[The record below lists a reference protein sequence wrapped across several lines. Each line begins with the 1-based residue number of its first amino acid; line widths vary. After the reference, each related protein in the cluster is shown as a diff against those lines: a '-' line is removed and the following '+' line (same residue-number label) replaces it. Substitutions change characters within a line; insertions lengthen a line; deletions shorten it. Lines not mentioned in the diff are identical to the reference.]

1 MAVVILAYS
10 WWALA
15 VRGALAILFGI
26 LAFLWP
32 GISLTA
38 LVLLFAAFA
47 FADGVF
53 AIVTGVRG
61 IRGGERW
68 GALLLEGVMGV
79 AVAVLTVLWP
89 AITALALLFLIAIW
103 AIVTGLLEIVAAVR
117 LRQVIRGEWLLAL
130 AGVASIVFG
139 GMLILNPG
147 AGALAVLW
155 LIAAYAIVFG
165 ALLVGLGFRLRGWL
179 KHAPTVEGLA
189 RPA

>member
-1 MAVVILAYS
+1 MAVIIFAHN

-26 LAFLWP
+26 IAFVWP

-38 LVLLFAAFA
+38 LVLLFGAFA
-47 FADGVF
+47 FVDGVF

-61 IRGGERW
+61 IRRDDRW
-68 GALLLEGVMGV
+68 WAFLLEGILGV

-89 AITALALLFLIAIW
+89 AITALALLLLIAAW
-103 AIVTGLLEIVAAVR
+103 ATVTGVLEIVAAVR
-117 LRQVIRGEWLLAL
+117 LRRVIRGEWLLGL

-139 GMLILNPG
+139 VLLALNPG

-155 LIAAYAIVFG
+155 LIGAYAIVFG
-165 ALLVGLGFRLRGWL
+165 ALLVALGFRLRGWL
-179 KHAPTVEGLA
+179 KHPPTFEGLP